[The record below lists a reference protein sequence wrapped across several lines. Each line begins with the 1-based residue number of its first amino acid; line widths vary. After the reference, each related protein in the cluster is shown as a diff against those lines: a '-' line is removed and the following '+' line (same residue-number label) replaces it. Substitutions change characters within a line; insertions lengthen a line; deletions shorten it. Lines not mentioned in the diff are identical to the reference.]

1 MKIFKKF
8 IKKRDLIA
16 ENANLKKQLEIEK
29 MKSAYWKLT
38 ALGKEPKLVCSK
50 EMMEYVLGENLIN
63 DYCED

>member
-8 IKKRDLIA
+8 IKKKNLIA
-16 ENANLKKQLEIEK
+16 ENANLKKQLKVEK

-50 EMMEYVLGENLIN
+50 ETMEYIIGENLIK
-63 DYCED
+63 E